1 MKTVYGLVLALVVG
15 CAGLQAAELIQQE
28 EQKAWFHLDFKGG
41 TAKELVEAMREGLA
55 KTVVE
60 PPAINVVIPDELA
73 STRMPSMQMRKV
85 DARAVFDSINVISR
99 SMQVQWLRTG
109 DNVWVLHRA
118 PDQRKAQPFFVG
130 NLLTKFK
137 ITDITT
143 AVKTTWEM
151 GKEERMRMP
160 ELKYHEDTQMLVAR
174 ADKEDLES
182 MSEVLGQLRMALVTE
197 APRVVR

>member
-1 MKTVYGLVLALVVG
+1 MMSLKKKALPNSR
-15 CAGLQAAELIQQE
+15 
-28 EQKAWFHLDFKGG
+28 D
-41 TAKELVEAMREGLA
+41 TS
-55 KTVVE
+55 
-60 PPAINVVIPDELA
+60 PNELA
-73 STRMPSMQMRKV
+73 STKMQSMQMRKV
-85 DARAVFDSINVISR
+85 DATAVFDSINVISR

-197 APRVVR
+197 APAKAR